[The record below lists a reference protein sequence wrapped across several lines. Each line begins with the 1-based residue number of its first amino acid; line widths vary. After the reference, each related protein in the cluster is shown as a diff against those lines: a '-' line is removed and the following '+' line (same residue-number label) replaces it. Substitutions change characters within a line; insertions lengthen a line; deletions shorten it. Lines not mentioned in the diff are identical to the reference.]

1 MSVVLETTKGDLT
14 VDLFIKERPKT
25 CLNFLKLCKMKR
37 YNFNRFHHVERNFLC
52 QTGDPTGTGRGGE
65 SIFGLLY
72 GQQAKYYE
80 AEQLPVLKH
89 TKPGLL
95 SMVNV
100 GDNMLG
106 SQFFITLGDNLDF
119 LDKEHCVFGEVVE
132 GHDALLNINEAIC
145 DENHVPYQDIRITHT
160 VILEDPYPDPPGL
173 EIPVHSPEPTKEML
187 DSGRIAAD
195 EDINDMEGK
204 TAEEIEE
211 LIAEKEAKARATI
224 LEMVGDLPSVD
235 AAPPENVL
243 FVCKLNPVT
252 TDDDLMIIF
261 SRFGKIVNCEIIRD
275 RQTMNSLQYAFIEF
289 DNPKSCEDAYFK
301 MDNVLIDDRRIHVD
315 FSQSVSRLQW
325 KGKGR
330 GVEFVGGK
338 AFDPNK
344 EDYKVKGQFEREQ
357 SKRISSDQ
365 HSKRYAPH
373 QRQRDFQQRDK
384 YQGGREHREDR
395 DGRDHREHREDR
407 DGRDRREHREE
418 RDGRDR
424 GKHREDRDGRDR
436 EDRREHREDRD
447 RPEHREDRDRRDH
460 RDHRTNRSDFDNRGR
475 RGERDNREERRN
487 HDRDHRERRRSPDRS
502 QKQEDVSAQK
512 RIRRNSSPKKSH
524 RASRHGKVTTGSYRV
539 PLPDGR
545 VQVVNYRADWNGYVA
560 DIQYEE
566 VAKYPEYKNAASY
579 SASANQATAYIA
591 TTLPPVSDILT
602 TTARTNTNVY
612 TTTIR
617 NYHGV
622 PVTTTPA
629 PTTTTSRA
637 LNYEAPIYPLFKN
650 PSYTDTGYKAPNFFT
665 RTSIPA
671 GGNNVKHQA
680 EAEYSE
686 PNNES
691 GPTYDRPFTPP
702 FNVPA
707 YIGALNKVAD
717 VPTYGLRYLG
727 DLKSIKG
734 SEIKG
739 KVAPAAKAF
748 HRVSE
753 YEIPNATATSYYE
766 APSRIPVNPGYAVVA
781 SPIPLAFRALNPSK
795 STEDMKFSRNKEYEI
810 LENETPVV
818 SPPSDKSK
826 TIAAPAYSAYV
837 TSPENKVV
845 MAATSAYTVPVYP
858 TPTYSESAN
867 PKLLSSFSDSKA
879 PTMSV
884 SKFHAS
890 ATTDLADSA
899 LLYSSSA
906 YSEPEHRST
915 APIYKASSYFNPNKE
930 RVSVGYKELAR
941 IFRETSLT
949 AGNKNWD
956 NFFNKAWEFART
968 KY

>member
-1 MSVVLETTKGDLT
+1 MSVILETTKGDLT
-14 VDLFIKERPKT
+14 VDLLIKERPKT

-160 VILEDPYPDPPGL
+160 VILDDPFPDPPGL
-173 EIPVHSPEPTKEML
+173 EIPIHSPEPTKEML

-344 EDYKVKGQFEREQ
+344 EDYKTKDQPRREQ
-357 SKRISSDQ
+357 SKRMPSDDRA
-365 HSKRYAPH
+365 KRHAPQ
-373 QRQRDFQQRDK
+373 QRQRDFQPRDQ
-384 YQGGREHREDR
+384 YRGGREHRGDRDVRERREHREDR
-395 DGRDHREHREDR
+395 EDR
-407 DGRDRREHREE
+407 
-418 RDGRDR
+418 
-424 GKHREDRDGRDR
+424 
-436 EDRREHREDRD
+436 DRREHREDR
-447 RPEHREDRDRRDH
+447 EDRDRREHLEDMD
-460 RDHRTNRSDFDNRGR
+460 RREHRTDRSDFDNRGR
-475 RGERDNREERRN
+475 RGERDHREDRYNRDRREER
-487 HDRDHRERRRSPDRS
+487 HDRDHRHQSDRRNKRDDRERRRSPDRS
-502 QKQEDVSAQK
+502 HKHEDKQLQCWIVFVLLIIASLGGADQISVYTNSEDAKKPVYSYQSSH
-512 RIRRNSSPKKSH
+512 NSNSRSE
-524 RASRHGKVTTGSYRV
+524 SRHGKVTTGSYRV

-545 VQVVNYRADWNGYVA
+545 VQVVNYRADENGYVA

-566 VAKYPEYKNAASY
+566 VAKNLDSKNEASY
-579 SASANQATAYIA
+579 PASAYKAPVHIA
-591 TTLPPVSDILT
+591 TTPPPNYEIFNSS
-602 TTARTNTNVY
+602 ARTNVY
-612 TTTIR
+612 PTTIR
-617 NYHGV
+617 NHYEV
-622 PVTTTPA
+622 PVTTTPTPTATTSRTLDYKAPVHHHHKNPYYTELGHKGPDIVDLRDVA
-629 PTTTTSRA
+629 PTTAAPKIYWTHQT
-637 LNYEAPIYPLFKN
+637 EAK
-650 PSYTDTGYKAPNFFT
+650 
-665 RTSIPA
+665 
-671 GGNNVKHQA
+671 
-680 EAEYSE
+680 YSE
-686 PNNES
+686 HNIEND
-691 GPTYDRPFTPP
+691 PTYSRPRNPP
-702 FNVPA
+702 FIAPA
-707 YIGALNKVAD
+707 YVGVTYKHAIAPA
-717 VPTYGLRYLG
+717 YGLRYLG
-727 DLKSIKG
+727 DLKSIREG
-734 SEIKG
+734 ETNVH
-739 KVAPAAKAF
+739 VAPATKAL
-748 HRVSE
+748 HHVSE
-753 YEIPNATATSYYE
+753 YEVPNVTTPEYE
-766 APSRIPVNPGYAVVA
+766 APYRVPVNSGYAVVA
-781 SPIPLAFRALNPSK
+781 SPIPLAFRAFHPSK
-795 STEDMKFSRNKEYEI
+795 SSEDMHFSSNKDYKI
-810 LENETPVV
+810 YNAPTVTASSQTPATTELAD
-818 SPPSDKSK
+818 SNPLYSS
-826 TIAAPAYSAYV
+826 PAYSA
-837 TSPENKVV
+837 
-845 MAATSAYTVPVYP
+845 
-858 TPTYSESAN
+858 
-867 PKLLSSFSDSKA
+867 
-879 PTMSV
+879 
-884 SKFHAS
+884 
-890 ATTDLADSA
+890 
-899 LLYSSSA
+899 
-906 YSEPEHRST
+906 PEHRSPT
-915 APIYKASSYFNPNKE
+915 STYKASTYFHPNKE
-930 RVSVGYKELAR
+930 RVSAGYKELSR

-949 AGNKNWD
+949 GGNKNWN